1 MFELPIEGSGAFSVA
16 PSGDTFL
23 FQGGYQE
30 HNKFYF
36 LTAHGDRLG
45 QKREAIPT
53 CDGNKVAVEQC
64 SLLCSQMLFL
74 GKTAFSMAGYLVKAR
89 NDNG

>member
-23 FQGGYQE
+23 FQGGYQK

-36 LTAHGDRLG
+36 LTAQGSHLG
-45 QKREAIPT
+45 QMQEAVPT
-53 CDGNKVAVEQC
+53 CDGSRVTVEWC
-64 SLLCSQMLFL
+64 SLLSNRMLFFGKNGVLYGGVL
-74 GKTAFSMAGYLVKAR
+74 GESEE
-89 NDNG
+89 